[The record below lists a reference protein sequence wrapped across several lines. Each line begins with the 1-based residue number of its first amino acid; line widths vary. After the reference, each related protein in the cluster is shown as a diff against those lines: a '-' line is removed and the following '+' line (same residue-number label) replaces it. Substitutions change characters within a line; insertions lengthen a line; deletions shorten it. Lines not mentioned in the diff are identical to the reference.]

1 MLKSNKNHAFYE
13 FCFRFSKYDTKCTA
27 YDTRVYYM
35 ISPSPRTSAV
45 IPAQAGGQHLALLY
59 DTWQLVAI
67 VELSSLG
74 KCLVR
79 MATKVGIF
87 LKVACPTQTIHTY
100 RKKKCLKWLR

>member
-1 MLKSNKNHAFYE
+1 MRKSNKNHNFYKNNL
-13 FCFRFSKYDTKCTA
+13 CFEKYDTRCSV